1 MGVNVFSGSLKILIE
16 QNNFAIIPPIH
27 QQQTVKKMRIL
38 LVEDDKMIAQ
48 TLSGSL
54 KDVGYAVD
62 WVNTGKMALS
72 ATAAQSYDLIL
83 LDLGLPEKDGLQ
95 VLTQWRGENNA
106 TPIIILTARDDI
118 NSRLAG
124 LDGGADDYLVK
135 PFDLSE
141 LHARMRAVLRRKSG
155 NATPKPSNGILTLD
169 PATYQVQIAGQ
180 PESILLSNKEF
191 VILHTL
197 ISRAGIIHS
206 RAELEDKLYG
216 WGDEVESN
224 AVDYLIHALRKKI
237 GKEHIKNVRGVGWL
251 VSKL

>member
-1 MGVNVFSGSLKILIE
+1 
-16 QNNFAIIPPIH
+16 
-27 QQQTVKKMRIL
+27 MRIL
-38 LVEDDKMIAQ
+38 LVEDDKMIAH

-62 WVNTGKMALS
+62 WVNTGKLALS
-72 ATAAQSYDLIL
+72 ATAAQAYDLIL
-83 LDLGLPEKDGLQ
+83 LDLGLPEKDGLH
-95 VLTQWRGENNA
+95 VLAQWRSENNT

-118 NSRLAG
+118 HSRLAG

-169 PATYQVQIAGQ
+169 PTTYQVQIAGQ

-191 VILHTL
+191 AILNAL
-197 ISRAGIIHS
+197 ILRAGIIHS

-251 VSKL
+251 VSKE

>member
-1 MGVNVFSGSLKILIE
+1 
-16 QNNFAIIPPIH
+16 
-27 QQQTVKKMRIL
+27 MRIL

-72 ATAAQSYDLIL
+72 ATVAQSYDLIL

-95 VLTQWRGENNA
+95 VLTQWRSENNA